1 MITPPAIEDERLAL
15 RCLLGE
21 PAAFDE
27 LIARWHGGIWRYAR
41 RMTGSDDDADE
52 VVQDVWLRVVRG
64 LPKLQEPARIRAWIF
79 GIARRVLMDRLRA
92 RYTSPTIADI
102 ELDTIEQA
110 PAEDD
115 DLRSRIGEMEAA
127 LAALP
132 VIERDVLAL
141 FYLDELSLAEV
152 AAVAGVPVGTVKS
165 RLFRARQLLRASMNQ
180 D

>member
-1 MITPPAIEDERLAL
+1 M
-15 RCLLGE
+15 GE

-41 RMTGSDDDADE
+41 RMTGSDDDADD

-102 ELDTIEQA
+102 ELDTIET
-110 PAEDD
+110 
-115 DLRSRIGEMEAA
+115 RRRKTMTSGRGSG
-127 LAALP
+127 
-132 VIERDVLAL
+132 RW
-141 FYLDELSLAEV
+141 
-152 AAVAGVPVGTVKS
+152 K
-165 RLFRARQLLRASMNQ
+165 RRWRRCR
-180 D
+180 